1 MELRKA
7 SVVCPVRVRPLK
19 SVIVP
24 DNMTGRLIFCSAKY
38 SAMAKSAALQFSVSN
53 TVSTK
58 RRSIPPSISLSIC
71 SR

>member
-7 SVVCPVRVRPLK
+7 SVVCPVSVRPLK

-24 DNMTGRLIFCSAKY
+24 DTMTGRRIFFSAKY
-38 SAMAKSAALQFSVSN
+38 SAMAKSAALQLSVSK

-58 RRSIPPSISLSIC
+58 RRSTPPSINLSIC